1 MTIAKVRYAL
11 DTASQVS
18 LCIVDDLS
26 EELKQIL
33 RSELSKVCHGVAKA
47 TASKNIY
54 SYQRTVKEFLKRYRD
69 KTPDIKTG
77 MIGEL
82 LCHILLF
89 NYRPHLK
96 PASPYFN
103 MEEASIKKGFDLIVT
118 NKTDNSLW
126 IAEVKSGG
134 VGESEKHKKIR
145 SLIDLAKNDL
155 IKRVSSENPTLWHS
169 AINNVELAVE
179 SGTAEKEILLG
190 LVESFLDASE
200 TKTTDL
206 STLNV
211 ILVPILFETTIDEL
225 DFGII
230 RNKYEKLAI
239 NNPFGAY
246 TIFAIQKST
255 ITKVEDFL
263 QKEAIAA

>member
-1 MTIAKVRYAL
+1 MTIAKVRYEL
-11 DTASQVS
+11 DSTSPVS

-26 EELKQIL
+26 DELQTIL

-47 TASKNIY
+47 AASKKIY
-54 SYQRTVKEFLKRYRD
+54 SYERTVKEFLKRYQD

-103 MEEASIKKGFDLIVT
+103 MEEASIKKGFDLLVT
-118 NKTDNSLW
+118 DKSDNSLW
-126 IAEVKSGG
+126 VAEVKSGG

-145 SLIDLAKNDL
+145 SLIDLAKNDI
-155 IKRVSSENPTLWHS
+155 IKRISAENSTLWHS
-169 AINNVELAVE
+169 AINNVELAME
-179 SGTAEKEILLG
+179 GGTTEKQILLG
-190 LVESFLDASE
+190 LVEDFLDASE

-206 STLNV
+206 CALNV
-211 ILVPILFETTIDEL
+211 ILVPILFESTIDEI
-225 DFGII
+225 DFDVIKK
-230 RNKYEKLAI
+230 KYIKLATG
-239 NNPFGAY
+239 NPFGSY

-255 ITKVEDFL
+255 ITKIENFL
-263 QKEAIAA
+263 QKEVISA